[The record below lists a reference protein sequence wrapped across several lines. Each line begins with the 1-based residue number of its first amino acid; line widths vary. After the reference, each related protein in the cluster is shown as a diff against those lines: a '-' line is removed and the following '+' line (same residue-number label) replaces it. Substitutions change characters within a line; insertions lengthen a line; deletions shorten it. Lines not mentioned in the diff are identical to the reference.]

1 MGDSTPL
8 DSFDRGLGRL
18 VGALVWVACALIPC
32 IFVMIVIDVS
42 IRTVGVTPP
51 LFTSSIVEY
60 ALLYIAM
67 CSAPWLVRQKGHVAI
82 EALVSILPPAL
93 RERLAKV
100 VYLVCAT
107 LAMYFAY
114 LSVELFIE
122 ACITGNLDV
131 RGIDMP
137 YWTQFLPMPFGYA
150 LVSLEF
156 LMYLIGR
163 RHYYSYDLGEVKDSV

>member
-1 MGDSTPL
+1 ML
-8 DSFDRGLGRL
+8 LAFDKHLERA

-32 IFVMIVIDVS
+32 IFTMIVVDVS
-42 IRTVGVTPP
+42 IRLMGLTPP

-67 CSAPWLVRQKGHVAI
+67 FSAPWLVRQKGHVAI
-82 EALVSILPPAL
+82 EALVSILPPQL
-93 RERLAKV
+93 RAFLAKT
-100 VYLVCAT
+100 VYVVCAVVS
-107 LAMYFAY
+107 MYFAY
-114 LSVELFIE
+114 LSIQLFVDAWSSGDI
-122 ACITGNLDV
+122 DV

-156 LMYLIGR
+156 CMFLAGV
-163 RHYYSYDLGEVKDSV
+163 RHYYTYDLGEVKDSV